1 MATILIAEDNFASRK
16 MLVSLLGYKGYRL
29 LQAADGAEAL
39 ELARAEHP
47 DLVIADLLMPEM
59 DGYEFARRLRAEPSI
74 ARTPLIFYTA
84 TYALSEAQS
93 LADICGAFRLL
104 AKPAEPEVI
113 LKVVEAA
120 LSASVA
126 PASPIE
132 NKLFDLQHHRILND
146 KLSNKVRD
154 LENEIEERKHVEEA
168 LKESEARKGALLE
181 AALDCVICIDH
192 EGRIIEC
199 SGSS

>member
-16 MLVSLLGYKGYRL
+16 MLVSLRGYKGHRL

-59 DGYEFARRLRAEPSI
+59 DGYEFARRLRAEPII
-74 ARTPLIFYTA
+74 AQTPLIFYTA

-146 KLSNKVRD
+146 KLSKKVPNPQNK
-154 LENEIEERKHVEEA
+154 LEARNHVEEE
-168 LKESEARKGALLE
+168 L
-181 AALDCVICIDH
+181 
-192 EGRIIEC
+192 
-199 SGSS
+199 